1 MKKFFKKSILI
12 VAIAAIATGILA
24 GCGSQQSKQPENTI
38 SGEITIKGS
47 DTVLPVAQ
55 KAAEVFMTNN
65 PDAVVSVSGGGS
77 GVGIAALLDGTTDIA
92 NASRDVKEKEVKAA
106 EDKGITLT
114 KHTIALDGV
123 SVIVN
128 PELGITALTKVQIK
142 DIYTGKITNWKNIGG
157 PDLEIVAFSRDSS
170 SGTYELFKDVVLE
183 GEDYKA
189 DVLTEPSNGNIVQQV
204 GQTKGAIGYVGFAYV
219 NDTVVAVTV
228 DGVVPSAETVK
239 DGSYPIAR
247 SLFMFTNGEP
257 AEGTLTK
264 GFIDFVLSDAGQNI
278 VGEVGYIPVK

>member
-114 KHTIALDGV
+114 QHTIALDGV